1 MRVAEGHN
9 ERGCDGR
16 VGHRSAA
23 GGTVG
28 DGTVV
33 ADRGRLTQLLENL
46 FVNAIKHGAPK
57 GSEIEVHI
65 GVDDDGCLFVEDDR
79 CLFVEDDDRGIPAE
93 DRQNAFESGYTTAT
107 DRTGYGLAIVRQV
120 ARVHAWTVFVTE
132 SDAGGARLEFRD
144 VAFADS

>member
-9 ERGCDGR
+9 ERGCGGR

-28 DGTVV
+28 DRTVV
-33 ADRGRLTQLLENL
+33 ADRGRLTQLLENF
-46 FVNAIKHGAPK
+46 FVSAIKHGAPR

-65 GVDDDGCLFVEDDR
+65 GVDDDGCLFVEDDG
-79 CLFVEDDDRGIPAE
+79 RGIPAE
-93 DRQNAFESGYTTAT
+93 DRQNVFESGYTTAT
-107 DRTGYGLAIVRQV
+107 DGTGYAGYRPAV

-132 SDAGGARLEFRD
+132 SDVGGARLEFRD

>member
-28 DGTVV
+28 DRTVV
-33 ADRGRLTQLLENL
+33 ADWGRLTRLLENL

-65 GVDDDGCLFVEDDR
+65 GVDDDGCLFVEDDG
-79 CLFVEDDDRGIPAE
+79 RGSPAE
-93 DRQNAFESGYTTAT
+93 DRQNVFESGYTTAT
-107 DRTGYGLAIVRQV
+107 DGTGYGLAIVRQV

-132 SDAGGARLEFRD
+132 SDASGARFEFRD